1 METTKIKRIAT
12 TLAII
17 GGATSAVCGGVI
29 WFPYVVTGVCYGF
42 VPPLAGFLSF
52 ILGILVILGG
62 IFINRGRVG
71 VGTNLAIWCG
81 VAIMFSGG
89 FSATAQTLFILA
101 GPIDGRSPIAGTITM
116 VAGITL
122 VLVFPV
128 LAGVL
133 GLMSRES

>member
-1 METTKIKRIAT
+1 METTKMKRMAT

-29 WFPYVVTGVCYGF
+29 WFPYVVTGICYGF

-71 VGTNLAIWCG
+71 VGANLAIWCG

-89 FSATAQTLFILA
+89 FLATAQTLSILA
-101 GPIDGRSPIAGTITM
+101 GPIAGTITM

-133 GLMSRES
+133 SLMSGES

>member
-1 METTKIKRIAT
+1 METTKMKRMAT

-29 WFPYVVTGVCYGF
+29 WFPYVVTGICYGF

-71 VGTNLAIWCG
+71 VGANLAIWCG

-89 FSATAQTLFILA
+89 FLATAQTLSILA
-101 GPIDGRSPIAGTITM
+101 GPIAGTITM
-116 VAGITL
+116 VAGIIL

-133 GLMSRES
+133 SLMSRES

>member
-71 VGTNLAIWCG
+71 VGANLAIWWALRLCS
-81 VAIMFSGG
+81 VEDSWQQLKRCPFW
-89 FSATAQTLFILA
+89 LDL
-101 GPIDGRSPIAGTITM
+101 
-116 VAGITL
+116 
-122 VLVFPV
+122 
-128 LAGVL
+128 
-133 GLMSRES
+133 

>member
-1 METTKIKRIAT
+1 MKTAKMKRMAT

-29 WFPYVVTGVCYGF
+29 WFPCVVTGICYGF

-71 VGTNLAIWCG
+71 VGANLAIWCG

-89 FSATAQTLFILA
+89 FLATAQTLSILA
-101 GPIDGRSPIAGTITM
+101 GPIAGTITM

-133 GLMSRES
+133 SLMSRES

>member
-1 METTKIKRIAT
+1 METTKMKRMAT

-29 WFPYVVTGVCYGF
+29 WFPYVVTGICYGF

-62 IFINRGRVG
+62 IFISRGRVG
-71 VGTNLAIWCG
+71 VGANLAIWCG

-89 FSATAQTLFILA
+89 FLATAQTLSILA
-101 GPIDGRSPIAGTITM
+101 GPIAGTITM

-133 GLMSRES
+133 SLMSRES

>member
-1 METTKIKRIAT
+1 METTKMKRMAT

-29 WFPYVVTGVCYGF
+29 WYRYVVTGICYGF

-71 VGTNLAIWCG
+71 VGANLAIWCG

-89 FSATAQTLFILA
+89 FLATAQTLSILA
-101 GPIDGRSPIAGTITM
+101 GPIAGTITM

-133 GLMSRES
+133 SLMSRES

>member
-1 METTKIKRIAT
+1 METTKMKRMAT

-29 WFPYVVTGVCYGF
+29 WFPYVVSGTCYGF

-71 VGTNLAIWCG
+71 VGANLAIWCG

-89 FSATAQTLFILA
+89 FLATAQTLSILA
-101 GPIDGRSPIAGTITM
+101 GPIAGTITM

-133 GLMSRES
+133 SLMSRES

>member
-1 METTKIKRIAT
+1 METTKMKRMAT

-29 WFPYVVTGVCYGF
+29 WFPYVVTGICYGF

-71 VGTNLAIWCG
+71 VGANLAIWCG

-89 FSATAQTLFILA
+89 FLATAQTLSILA
-101 GPIDGRSPIAGTITM
+101 GPIAGTITM

-133 GLMSRES
+133 SLMSRES

>member
-1 METTKIKRIAT
+1 METTKMKRMAT

-29 WFPYVVTGVCYGF
+29 WFPYVVSGTCYGF

-71 VGTNLAIWCG
+71 VGANLVIWCG

-89 FSATAQTLFILA
+89 FLATAQTLSILA
-101 GPIDGRSPIAGTITM
+101 GPIAGTITM

-133 GLMSRES
+133 SLMSRES

>member
-1 METTKIKRIAT
+1 MKRMAT

-29 WFPYVVTGVCYGF
+29 WFPYVVTGICYGF

-71 VGTNLAIWCG
+71 VGANLAIWCG

-89 FSATAQTLFILA
+89 FLATAQTLSILA
-101 GPIDGRSPIAGTITM
+101 GPIAGTITM

-133 GLMSRES
+133 SLMSRES